1 MSEASVTPHP
11 RAARAASGRK
21 GARLR
26 TAPPAGRRS
35 GAFVAIFALVA
46 VLCLTGMVMVLSASS
61 VASIEDY
68 GSPWYQFG
76 RQALWLGVGI
86 VGFVVAL
93 RIDYRRW
100 RSWTRYLLW
109 VSLAMLVLVLV
120 PGVGVVVNG
129 ARRWLGFGPFTVQ
142 PSEFAKLAL
151 LLFAADLLARRANR
165 VADPQQAL
173 RPVLAVFAMMA
184 VLVMI
189 QPNLGTT
196 IILFV
201 MTFVLLFV
209 AGVPGRQLGLLG
221 LAAAAAG
228 VLFAIIEPYR
238 MRRITAFLDPW
249 SDPANVGYQNI
260 QSAAAI
266 ANGGLVGTGVGQG
279 RAKYGY
285 LPEADTDFIFSVI
298 GEELGF
304 LGAMVLLVLFLA
316 LGAAAIRVAMR
327 APDRFGMLV
336 ASGIAAWF
344 LFQAVVNIGAA
355 VGVMP
360 TTGVPLPF
368 VSAGGSSLL
377 ISLFAAGILCNIA
390 RHTS

>member
-35 GAFVAIFALVA
+35 GAFVAIVALVA

-249 SDPANVGYQNI
+249 SD
-260 QSAAAI
+260 
-266 ANGGLVGTGVGQG
+266 
-279 RAKYGY
+279 
-285 LPEADTDFIFSVI
+285 
-298 GEELGF
+298 
-304 LGAMVLLVLFLA
+304 
-316 LGAAAIRVAMR
+316 
-327 APDRFGMLV
+327 
-336 ASGIAAWF
+336 
-344 LFQAVVNIGAA
+344 
-355 VGVMP
+355 
-360 TTGVPLPF
+360 
-368 VSAGGSSLL
+368 
-377 ISLFAAGILCNIA
+377 
-390 RHTS
+390 

>member
-26 TAPPAGRRS
+26 AAAPAGRRS

-120 PGVGVVVNG
+120 PGIGVVVNG

>member
-120 PGVGVVVNG
+120 PGIGVVVNG

-377 ISLFAAGILCNIA
+377 ISLFTAGILCNIA

>member
-11 RAARAASGRK
+11 RAARAAAGRK